1 MLLTLATYL
10 GIAFAFFA
18 IGFFAAS
25 LFYESQTRDL
35 VAEKHRLIR
44 RIAALEKQI
53 RLLTRR

>member
-1 MLLTLATYL
+1 MLLTLATYA

-18 IGFFAAS
+18 IGYFAAA
-25 LFYESQTRDL
+25 LFYEPSVRTIT
-35 VAEKHRLIR
+35 AEKHRLIR

>member
-1 MLLTLATYL
+1 MLLTL

-35 VAEKHRLIR
+35 AAEKHRLIR